1 MDQARNGPIASLR
14 AQGHSI
20 RAIARQVGL
29 SRSRVHEIVSGLAA
43 DDDTDPDPWD
53 DDTDEEHLPTEPF
66 TFVGYERQWFTRGP
80 GNGGYWA
87 EMERWVDAEGASLAD
102 ERESAEM
109 ALYRYRAHV
118 ANELED
124 PSGPTRRPPIGR
136 PNGTP
141 TTSGRGRGGPSKH
154 PCRGQADASL

>member
-1 MDQARNGPIASLR
+1 MDKAHNGLIVSLR

-29 SRSRVHEIVSGLAA
+29 SRSRVHEIVSGLAV

-53 DDTDEEHLPTEPF
+53 DDADPETALSLFDTDEEHWPTEPF

-124 PSGPTRRPPIGR
+124 PER
-136 PNGTP
+136 
-141 TTSGRGRGGPSKH
+141 
-154 PCRGQADASL
+154 ADALAADWQAQRDAYDERARARRA